1 MPALTKRFT
10 VVPVAQRDDG
20 WLACDS
26 EAVECAT
33 ADDAAKVAKIL
44 ARKPGYCAVAS
55 NRRAGGMC
63 PAEPPILR
71 AHAGF
76 AHLAEGDLLRALCH
90 RDQSTSAARFI
101 AGESGFLTRRAHF
114 C

>member
-1 MPALTKRFT
+1 MPTLTRRFT

-44 ARKPGYCAVAS
+44 ARKPGYCAAVAFARTGDITTGKYCEAEII
-55 NRRAGGMC
+55 RRV
-63 PAEPPILR
+63 
-71 AHAGF
+71 
-76 AHLAEGDLLRALCH
+76 GDLLVPEEGLGRLSLAEVP
-90 RDQSTSAARFI
+90 RSIDPKK
-101 AGESGFLTRRAHF
+101 GP
-114 C
+114 